1 MRIQRSNLAIAA
13 SSSSGQDLATNS
25 AAQNSE
31 RDLISALRQVRATGR
46 IVLTLKP
53 DSSGTGSLPDVT
65 MENGDRFVIPPVP
78 SVINVIGAVYDQN
91 SFLYV
96 DGRRV
101 GAYVTQAGGA
111 NREADAKREFII
123 RANGDVVSRDTVN
136 SAWGNE
142 FAKLRLYPG
151 DTIVVPEKTFKP
163 SALRGVLEW
172 SQLFSQLAFG
182 IAAHQRYPIGYTT
195 ASFTISTVVTRIRSR
210 AADLRIDWEG
220 SFPRLFLGGSQR
232 MGNIEG

>member
-1 MRIQRSNLAIAA
+1 
-13 SSSSGQDLATNS
+13 
-25 AAQNSE
+25 
-31 RDLISALRQVRATGR
+31 
-46 IVLTLKP
+46 
-53 DSSGTGSLPDVT
+53 
-65 MENGDRFVIPPVP
+65 
-78 SVINVIGAVYDQN
+78 VYDQN

-101 GAYVTQAGGA
+101 GAYVMQAGGA
-111 NREADAKREFII
+111 NREADAKHEFII

-151 DTIVVPEKTFKP
+151 DTIVVPHKTLKP

-182 IAAHQRYPIGYTT
+182 IAALNSI
-195 ASFTISTVVTRIRSR
+195 
-210 AADLRIDWEG
+210 
-220 SFPRLFLGGSQR
+220 
-232 MGNIEG
+232 